1 MPIRRVHLVAVGG
14 VGMASL
20 AGMLRERGYEV
31 SGSDENV
38 YPPMSDV
45 LARQGIVVRT
55 PYRAENLEPAPDLV
69 VIGNA
74 VRRTNPEAVAVLE
87 RGLPHTSMAEALR
100 TLFLAGKRSLV
111 VAGTHGKTTSTAML
125 AWVLRAA
132 GRDPSVMVGGEA
144 IDFGGNYS
152 LGAGEDFVVEGDEY
166 DTAFFDKGPKFL
178 HYEPQGLI
186 VNAIEFDHADI
197 YANVE
202 AVLEAFVSLL
212 RIVPKRAPVLA
223 CADFPLVEKALYR
236 SGHAADRFGN
246 SPTADWRPSDVRD
259 EGGLTRF
266 RVRRGG
272 RADGEV
278 AIRLMGEMNV
288 RNALGVYSLCRRLD
302 LSPAD
307 IGPGLE
313 SFRGVRRRQELLF
326 EGDVTVIDDFAHH
339 PTAIAG
345 TIEAVRRRYPG
356 RRLWAVFEPRSNTS
370 RRKIFEKEFATAL
383 AGADQAVVA
392 APYFKTSDP
401 LTEDERL
408 SAEAVVEA
416 IVASGREARTLPDAD
431 AILAVLVA
439 ETRAGDV
446 VVFMSN
452 GAFGGLP
459 RRLAI
464 ELGRR
469 ENRAGAARDRDAV
482 G

>member
-1 MPIRRVHLVAVGG
+1 MRVHLVAIGG

-20 AGMLRERGYEV
+20 AGMLRERGHDV

-45 LARQGIVVRT
+45 LARQGIEVRT
-55 PYRAENLEPAPDLV
+55 PYRPENLEPAPDLV

-87 RGLPHTSMAEALR
+87 RNLPYTSMAEALR

-111 VAGTHGKTTSTAML
+111 VSGTHGKTTTTALL

-132 GRDPSVMVGGEA
+132 GHDPSVMVGGESV
-144 IDFGGNYS
+144 DFGGNYR

-197 YANVE
+197 YADVE
-202 AVLEAFVSLL
+202 AIIEAFVALL
-212 RIVPKRAPVLA
+212 RIVPKRAPVIA
-223 CADFPLVEKALYR
+223 SADFPLVEKALYR
-236 SGHAADRFGN
+236 GGHSAERFGF
-246 SPTADWRPSDVRD
+246 SATADWRPADVRD
-259 EGGLTRF
+259 EGGRTRF
-266 RVRRGG
+266 RVRRNG
-272 RADGEV
+272 REDGEV
-278 AIRLMGEMNV
+278 AMRLMGEMNV
-288 RNALGVYSLCRRLD
+288 RNALAVYALCRRLD

-307 IGPGLE
+307 LAPGFE

-326 EGDVTVIDDFAHH
+326 EGDVAVIDDFAHH

-345 TIEAVRRRYPG
+345 TIEALRRRYPG

-370 RRKIFEKEFATAL
+370 RRKVFQHEFASAL
-383 AGADQAVVA
+383 AGADRAIVA
-392 APYFKTSDP
+392 EPYFKPSDP
-401 LTEDERL
+401 LTDDDRL
-408 SAEAVVEA
+408 SVDEV
-416 IVASGREARTLPDAD
+416 IASIGDMGREARTLPDAD
-431 AILAVLVA
+431 AILAALVD

-459 RRLAI
+459 RRFA
-464 ELGRR
+464 EKLGRR
-469 ENRAGAARDRDAV
+469 AGDAANERDAV